1 MGSMTDN
8 IERAILELIEEQDGS
23 CEISRNAFASE
34 LEVAPSQITYVI
46 TTRFSHRHGYLVES
60 RRGGAGYVRIRRVPF
75 SKEAEHLMHLAS
87 SVTDRLSQHQA
98 YVMINQLMGL
108 ELLTREALLLMR
120 ASLSDA
126 SLRQIASPTRD
137 RVRSDLFRQMLTG
150 LAAGEED

>member
-1 MGSMTDN
+1 
-8 IERAILELIEEQDGS
+8 
-23 CEISRNAFASE
+23 
-34 LEVAPSQITYVI
+34 
-46 TTRFSHRHGYLVES
+46 
-60 RRGGAGYVRIRRVPF
+60 
-75 SKEAEHLMHLAS
+75 MHLAS